1 MSKLHDDDKAARA
14 ASHAQ
19 QAVRHTTD
27 RAKKVQAT
35 TAASRVKRS
44 TGGRPAL
51 NLGDEMDDD
60 PEEESGADSLSN
72 SIATDE
78 AVGQRSEA
86 PTAQMPLAEMVAAA
100 QTRMPRRGVHASIRL
115 DLALAHVS
123 LADTAESFQ
132 LINPTRGVIALEDS
146 VEFTRPG
153 NEDWER
159 VEAHEAIERASY
171 SEAAT
176 RATSEKGNP

>member
-19 QAVRHTTD
+19 QAVRHTAD

-100 QTRMPRRGVHASIRL
+100 QTRMPRR
-115 DLALAHVS
+115 
-123 LADTAESFQ
+123 DTAESFQ

-171 SEAAT
+171 SEAAA
-176 RATSEKGNP
+176 RAASEKGNP